1 MEVVLVLNSDYS
13 PLNVTTLHRGFVLVD
28 KGKAEVVKKGV
39 DDIVTTVGNF
49 VRPVIIRL
57 LSFVRFR
64 PKNLRVNRKRIFKR
78 DNNTCGYCG
87 SQKNLTIDHIVPKSR
102 GGKNTWDNMITC
114 CSRCNSVKDDRTPEE
129 AGMKLKFKP
138 YQPDIF
144 SLVFSEQVENAWK
157 EYQKSLFEMFS

>member
-1 MEVVLVLNSDYS
+1 MEVLLVLNSDYS

-102 GGKNTWDNMITC
+102 GGKNTWENMITC

>member
-39 DDIVTTVGNF
+39 EDIVTTVGNF

-102 GGKNTWDNMITC
+102 GGKNTWENMITC

>member
-1 MEVVLVLNSDYS
+1 
-13 PLNVTTLHRGFVLVD
+13 
-28 KGKAEVVKKGV
+28 V

-49 VRPVIIRL
+49 VRPVISRL

-102 GGKNTWDNMITC
+102 GGKNTWENMITC

>member
-1 MEVVLVLNSDYS
+1 MEVVLVLNADYS

-28 KGKAEVVKKGV
+28 KGKAEIVKKGKE
-39 DDIVTTVGNF
+39 DIVTTIGNF

-64 PKNLRVNRKRIFKR
+64 PVNLRVNRKRIFKR

-87 SQKNLTIDHIVPKSR
+87 SHKNLTVDHILPKSR
-102 GGKNTWDNMITC
+102 GGKNTWENMITC
-114 CSRCNSVKDDRTPEE
+114 CNRCNSMKDNRTPEE
-129 AGMKLKFKP
+129 AGMKLSFKP

-144 SLVFSEQVENAWK
+144 SLVFSEQVEEAWK
-157 EYQKSLFEMFS
+157 EYQKSLFSMFS

>member
-39 DDIVTTVGNF
+39 NDIVTTVGNF

-102 GGKNTWDNMITC
+102 GGKNTWENMITC

>member
-78 DNNTCGYCG
+78 DDNTCGYCG
-87 SQKNLTIDHIVPKSR
+87 SQKNLTIDHIIPKSR
-102 GGKNTWDNMITC
+102 GGKNTWENMITC

>member
-102 GGKNTWDNMITC
+102 GGKNTWENMITC